1 MTDNAS
7 KTNLTQ
13 KASNIAFW
21 MIKELSP
28 LKYAYK
34 ESIDGCFDDAIK
46 HFGFEE
52 PEEEK
57 EVVVAEVT
65 RILNEFSQRIY

>member
-7 KTNLTQ
+7 KTNLTPN
-13 KASNIAFW
+13 ASSIAFW

-28 LKYAYK
+28 LKYAHK
-34 ESIDGCFDDAIK
+34 ESIDGCFDDAIE
-46 HFGFEE
+46 HYGFEE
-52 PEEEK
+52 PKEEK

-65 RILNEFSQRIY
+65 RILNEFSKRIY